1 MTNIQLNIQTQ
12 LEGKQIIAYEID
24 SNTKN
29 LIENNSFKDKAMSC
43 IEFIENNS
51 STTTLLSHGIDI
63 SSMMSRDYYKCTYK
77 INEGASQ
84 TFYPIRIEL
93 NRKELDELNSDNYL
107 SYYDN
112 HLKTYNWELDPTKET
127 YQKDIN
133 FSSIVWE
140 NIVCAD
146 DNLGEDFYHIPGL
159 NKSIAN
165 NNTVVFEIVSY
176 TNGNLSTS
184 FIVDDGFKLP
194 DLILIN
200 DYVDV
205 WDSESEIA
213 WLYYRQVFHKLFS
226 NSARESGVSAFDE
239 NSTRAVEYKKKRYDF
254 DLSFLGPTEVSY
266 MAFEKSED
274 RWSPSNNLIEILAK
288 D

>member
-63 SSMMSRDYYKCTYK
+63 SCMSRDYFKCTYK

-93 NRKELDELNSDNYL
+93 PRKELDELNSDNYL
-107 SYYDN
+107 SYADN
-112 HLKTYNWELDPTKET
+112 HIKFQNSDLWPTYET
-127 YQKDIN
+127 HQKDIN

-146 DNLGEDFYHIPGL
+146 DNFGERFYHIPGL

-200 DYVDV
+200 DDVDV

-213 WLYYRQVFHKLFS
+213 WLYYRKVFHKLYS
-226 NSARESGVSAFDE
+226 NSALESGVSAFNE

-254 DLSFLGPTEVSY
+254 DLSFLGPNEVSY

-274 RWSPSNNLIEILAK
+274 YWSPSNNLIEILAK

>member
-1 MTNIQLNIQTQ
+1 MTNIQLNIQAQ
-12 LEGKQIIAYEID
+12 AEGKQIIAYEID

-63 SSMMSRDYYKCTYK
+63 SSMRRDYYKCTYK

-84 TFYPIRIEL
+84 TFYPIRVQL

-107 SYYDN
+107 SCYDN
-112 HLKTYNWELDPTKET
+112 HLKTYNRDLWPTDET
-127 YQKDIN
+127 HQKDIN
-133 FSSIVWE
+133 LSSIVW
-140 NIVCAD
+140 NNLVCAD
-146 DNLGEDFYHIPGL
+146 DNLGENFYHTPGL

-184 FIVDDGFKLP
+184 FKVDDGFKLSE
-194 DLILIN
+194 LILIN
-200 DYVDV
+200 DDVDV

-213 WLYYRQVFHKLFS
+213 WLYYRKVFHKLYS
-226 NSARESGVSAFDE
+226 NSARESGVTAFDE
-239 NSTRAVEYKKKRYDF
+239 NSTRAVEYKKSRYDF

-266 MAFEKSED
+266 MAFEKSENY
-274 RWSPSNNLIEILAK
+274 WSPSNNLIEILAK